1 MASDFVHLHLH
12 THYSMLDGA
21 CTASGPHLPGTQPLG
36 VYRTV
41 SFTGPLWRSLGPDMR
56 EEPPVHPKRACVQK
70 ESLIYLRHRERG

>member
-1 MASDFVHLHLH
+1 MHGLPDVLLPQCP
-12 THYSMLDGA
+12 GA

-56 EEPPVHPKRACVQK
+56 EALK
-70 ESLIYLRHRERG
+70 ELVSRKNHSSI